1 MANKKIPMRKCVG
14 CQEMKEKKSLI
25 RVVKTAEGDII
36 LDDTGKKNGRGAYI
50 CKSLECFK
58 KAKKTKA
65 LVKAI
70 TSDEVKSYIEDT
82 YKGSVIASFI
92 DTEGNPV
99 D

>member
-1 MANKKIPMRKCVG
+1 MANKKIPMRKCVC

-65 LVKAI
+65 RERSLGV
-70 TSDEVKSYIEDT
+70 
-82 YKGSVIASFI
+82 SVSEQVYEELEKEMNQI
-92 DTEGNPV
+92 DR
-99 D
+99 

>member
-36 LDDTGKKNGRGAYI
+36 LDEKNGRGAYI

-65 LVKAI
+65 LERSLGV
-70 TSDEVKSYIEDT
+70 
-82 YKGSVIASFI
+82 SVSEQVYEELEKEMNQI
-92 DTEGNPV
+92 DR
-99 D
+99 

>member
-50 CKSLECFK
+50 CKSLG
-58 KAKKTKA
+58 
-65 LVKAI
+65 V
-70 TSDEVKSYIEDT
+70 
-82 YKGSVIASFI
+82 SVSEQVYEELEKEMNQI
-92 DTEGNPV
+92 DR
-99 D
+99 

>member
-65 LVKAI
+65 LERSLGV
-70 TSDEVKSYIEDT
+70 
-82 YKGSVIASFI
+82 SVSEQKQFVFLYRTAAHKHIYGALRI
-92 DTEGNPV
+92 Y
-99 D
+99 

>member
-50 CKSLECFK
+50 CKSLECLK
-58 KAKKTKA
+58 KA
-65 LVKAI
+65 
-70 TSDEVKSYIEDT
+70 
-82 YKGSVIASFI
+82 
-92 DTEGNPV
+92 
-99 D
+99 

>member
-58 KAKKTKA
+58 KAKKTKE
-65 LVKAI
+65 LERSLGV
-70 TSDEVKSYIEDT
+70 
-82 YKGSVIASFI
+82 SVSEQVYEELEKEMNQI
-92 DTEGNPV
+92 DR
-99 D
+99 

>member
-65 LVKAI
+65 LERSIGIVYQNRYMRSLKRR
-70 TSDEVKSYIEDT
+70 
-82 YKGSVIASFI
+82 
-92 DTEGNPV
+92 
-99 D
+99 

>member
-50 CKSLECFK
+50 CRSAECFRLAR
-58 KAKKTKA
+58 KARKFEKSFQCR
-65 LVKAI
+65 I
-70 TSDEVKSYIEDT
+70 SDEVYDSMEKEL
-82 YKGSVIASFI
+82 ANN
-92 DTEGNPV
+92 E
-99 D
+99 

>member
-65 LVKAI
+65 LGV
-70 TSDEVKSYIEDT
+70 
-82 YKGSVIASFI
+82 SVSEQVYEELEKEMNQI
-92 DTEGNPV
+92 DR
-99 D
+99 

>member
-65 LVKAI
+65 WR
-70 TSDEVKSYIEDT
+70 
-82 YKGSVIASFI
+82 
-92 DTEGNPV
+92 
-99 D
+99 

>member
-65 LVKAI
+65 LERSLGVSVHWSRLAARI
-70 TSDEVKSYIEDT
+70 CDCLERFEDRRM
-82 YKGSVIASFI
+82 I
-92 DTEGNPV
+92 
-99 D
+99 

>member
-58 KAKKTKA
+58 KAKKTKV
-65 LVKAI
+65 LERSLGV
-70 TSDEVKSYIEDT
+70 
-82 YKGSVIASFI
+82 SVSEQVYEELEKEMNQI
-92 DTEGNPV
+92 DR
-99 D
+99 

>member
-50 CKSLECFK
+50 CKSLERFK

-65 LVKAI
+65 LERSLGV
-70 TSDEVKSYIEDT
+70 
-82 YKGSVIASFI
+82 SVSEQVYEELEKEMNQI
-92 DTEGNPV
+92 DR
-99 D
+99 

>member
-58 KAKKTKA
+58 KTKA
-65 LVKAI
+65 LERSLGV
-70 TSDEVKSYIEDT
+70 
-82 YKGSVIASFI
+82 SVSEQVYEELEKEMNQI
-92 DTEGNPV
+92 DR
-99 D
+99 

>member
-58 KAKKTKA
+58 KAKKTKP
-65 LVKAI
+65 LERSLGV
-70 TSDEVKSYIEDT
+70 
-82 YKGSVIASFI
+82 SVSEQVYEELEKEMNQI
-92 DTEGNPV
+92 DR
-99 D
+99 

>member
-25 RVVKTAEGDII
+25 REGDII

-65 LVKAI
+65 LERSLGV
-70 TSDEVKSYIEDT
+70 
-82 YKGSVIASFI
+82 SVSEQVYEELEKEMNQI
-92 DTEGNPV
+92 DR
-99 D
+99 

>member
-1 MANKKIPMRKCVG
+1 MRKCVG

-65 LVKAI
+65 LERSLGVSVSE
-70 TSDEVKSYIEDT
+70 SDMAFILRNIGEDCGIVIE
-82 YKGSVIASFI
+82 
-92 DTEGNPV
+92 
-99 D
+99 

>member
-65 LVKAI
+65 FERSLGV
-70 TSDEVKSYIEDT
+70 
-82 YKGSVIASFI
+82 SVSEQVYEELEKEMNQI
-92 DTEGNPV
+92 DR
-99 D
+99 

>member
-50 CKSLECFK
+50 CKSLECLK

-65 LVKAI
+65 LERSFGV
-70 TSDEVKSYIEDT
+70 
-82 YKGSVIASFI
+82 SVSEQVYEELEKEMNQI
-92 DTEGNPV
+92 DR
-99 D
+99 

>member
-58 KAKKTKA
+58 KAKKTKIGRA
-65 LVKAI
+65 HV
-70 TSDEVKSYIEDT
+70 
-82 YKGSVIASFI
+82 
-92 DTEGNPV
+92 
-99 D
+99 

>member
-65 LVKAI
+65 L
-70 TSDEVKSYIEDT
+70 
-82 YKGSVIASFI
+82 
-92 DTEGNPV
+92 
-99 D
+99 

>member
-1 MANKKIPMRKCVG
+1 
-14 CQEMKEKKSLI
+14 MKEKKSLI

-65 LVKAI
+65 LERSLALVYQNRYMRSLKRR
-70 TSDEVKSYIEDT
+70 
-82 YKGSVIASFI
+82 
-92 DTEGNPV
+92 
-99 D
+99 